1 VSTPPADSARRKN
14 VTVVVA
20 DDDAVTAKLIEKQ
33 LGKAGYRVFTASNGQ
48 AAVRAV
54 LAEKPDLLLLDL
66 SMPGMTGFDV
76 LERLNSLTSIQRP
89 RVLVMSSD
97 REAGDVQRALA
108 LGAEDFLAK
117 PFKPEDLLA
126 RVNRFG

>member
-1 VSTPPADSARRKN
+1 MSALPSEPNRPRKI
-14 VTVVVA
+14 TVVVA
-20 DDDAVTAKLIEKQ
+20 DDDAVTATLIEKQ
-33 LGKAGYRVFTASNGQ
+33 LQKLGYRVFTASNGQ

-54 LAEKPDLLLLDL
+54 LAEKPHLLLLDL

-76 LERLNSLTSIQRP
+76 LERLNSLASIQRP

-97 REAGDVQRALA
+97 RDAQDVQRALS
-108 LGAEDFLAK
+108 LGAADFLAK

-126 RVNRFG
+126 RVNRFV

>member
-1 VSTPPADSARRKN
+1 MTASPTEPSRPRKI
-14 VTVVVA
+14 TVVVA

-33 LGKAGYRVFTASNGQ
+33 LQKLGYLVFTAPNGQ

-54 LAEKPDLLLLDL
+54 LAEKPHLLLLDL

-76 LERLNSLTSIQRP
+76 LERLNSLASIQRP

-97 REAGDVQRALA
+97 REAGDVQRALS

-117 PFKPEDLLA
+117 PFKPEDLVA
-126 RVNRFG
+126 RVNRFV

>member
-1 VSTPPADSARRKN
+1 VSTPPSERSRRKH

-20 DDDAVTAKLIEKQ
+20 DDDAVTAKLIEAQ
-33 LGKAGYRVFTASNGQ
+33 LGKLGHRVFTASNGQ

-97 REAGDVQRALA
+97 REAADVQRALT

-126 RVNRFG
+126 RVNRFV